1 MHVWS
6 ILNCNKTAQNS
17 LFSFSFF
24 LLGAHW
30 MKYAFYD
37 TYLQLIVHDF
47 LKVDSHSNDTPVE
60 RKPKY
65 RAFHRSQVAIL
76 ILPQQR

>member
-1 MHVWS
+1 
-6 ILNCNKTAQNS
+6 
-17 LFSFSFF
+17 
-24 LLGAHW
+24 

-65 RAFHRSQVAIL
+65 RAFHRSLAIL